1 MTDRMRVRLGV
12 SPIAWSNDDMHDLG
26 GEIPLE
32 RCLGEASTAGYVGVE
47 LGHKFPR
54 DPAVLMPLLV
64 GHGLDL
70 VSGWHSTFFTREKGH
85 DRERANFK
93 SHLSFLKSMGC
104 SVIICAECN
113 RTRHSTI
120 DAAPREKGVPLFT
133 DEEWARLAT
142 RLDEAGHVAA
152 NAGLRLVYHH
162 HMGTGVESPEEI
174 HRLMDT
180 TDPDLVHLLGDT
192 GHMLYGG
199 GDPATLFSRY
209 AERIGHVHLKDI
221 RRDVLEEV
229 KRNRLSFLA
238 SVRMGVFTVPGDGCI
253 DYGPVIGSLDRSGY
267 EGWLVVE
274 AEQDPAIAEPLAYA
288 RKARG
293 FIRNKAGI

>member
-93 SHLSFLKSMGC
+93 S
-104 SVIICAECN
+104 
-113 RTRHSTI
+113 
-120 DAAPREKGVPLFT
+120 
-133 DEEWARLAT
+133 
-142 RLDEAGHVAA
+142 
-152 NAGLRLVYHH
+152 
-162 HMGTGVESPEEI
+162 
-174 HRLMDT
+174 
-180 TDPDLVHLLGDT
+180 
-192 GHMLYGG
+192 
-199 GDPATLFSRY
+199 
-209 AERIGHVHLKDI
+209 
-221 RRDVLEEV
+221 
-229 KRNRLSFLA
+229 
-238 SVRMGVFTVPGDGCI
+238 
-253 DYGPVIGSLDRSGY
+253 
-267 EGWLVVE
+267 
-274 AEQDPAIAEPLAYA
+274 
-288 RKARG
+288 
-293 FIRNKAGI
+293 